1 MTQVWLVSLLK
12 QLFHLK
18 STEISLGLAIRSTV
32 VCSIVAL
39 LHLKSTEIS
48 LGLAIRST
56 AICSTAISSSVALF
70 QPVVER
76 RTSRNQPS
84 SRTRRDVG
92 RRLPEDAQRV
102 GDSDGNTTGS
112 DLL

>member
-18 STEISLGLAIRSTV
+18 STEISLGLA
-32 VCSIVAL
+32 VCRIVAL